1 MSLFIEQMEDCQFL
15 NKTTES
21 DGEGG
26 LITDYTEGAVFKA
39 AITFNNTLNAK
50 VAQAQGVKSVYMVTT
65 PLSVNLQY
73 HDVIKRLED
82 GKIFRITSDG
92 NDRRTPKTA
101 SFEFRRVSAE
111 EWELPT

>member
-1 MSLFIEQMEDCQFL
+1 MSLFIEQMEDCQIMD
-15 NKTTES
+15 KSSIS
-21 DGEGG
+21 DGESGFETEYKPG
-26 LITDYTEGAVFKA
+26 ALIKA
-39 AITFNNTLNAK
+39 AITYNNTLNAK
-50 VAQAQGVKSVYMVTT
+50 TAQAQGVKSVYMVTT

>member
-1 MSLFIEQMEDCQFL
+1 MSLFIVQMEDCQFFDTKS
-15 NKTTES
+15 NS
-21 DGEGG
+21 DGESG
-26 LITDYTEGAVFKA
+26 LDKEYIPGAIFKA
-39 AITFNNTLNAK
+39 SITFNNTLNAK

>member
-1 MSLFIEQMEDCQFL
+1 MSLFIVQMEDCQFM
-15 NKTTES
+15 NKTSVS
-21 DGEGG
+21 DGQGG
-26 LITDYTEGAVFKA
+26 FDTEYTEGAIFKA
-39 AITFNNTLNAK
+39 TISFNNTLNAK
-50 VAQAQGVKSVYMVTT
+50 VALKQGVKSVYMVTT